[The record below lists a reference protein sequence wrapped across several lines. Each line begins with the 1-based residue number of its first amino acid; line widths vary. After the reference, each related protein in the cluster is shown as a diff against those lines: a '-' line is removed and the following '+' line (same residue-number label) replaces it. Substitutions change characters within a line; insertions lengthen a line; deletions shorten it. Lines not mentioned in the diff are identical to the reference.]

1 MISKDFSSRH
11 FVRRSTSFVI
21 RICVSTLTVYGLFEI
36 MSVIKVDLDRITTLL
51 MPSCNAFLS
60 AMCVINVYAACLEVV
75 VSAGKRVAMFAGCSL
90 LKPTAPVYITP
101 TLGMVF
107 AAAATEIITDGCV
120 LSSMI
125 NFPGS
130 GVVICD
136 CAEIWLIRRG
146 TLSSE
151 KEKLYFL

>member
-21 RICVSTLTVYGLFEI
+21 RICVSTPTVYGLLEI
-36 MSVIKVDLDRITTLL
+36 MLVIKVDLDRITTLL
-51 MPSCNAFLS
+51 IPSCNAFLS

-75 VSAGKRVAMFAGCSL
+75 VSAGKRVARFAGCSL
-90 LKPTAPVYITP
+90 LKPIAPVYITP
-101 TLGMVF
+101 NLGMVF

-120 LSSMI
+120 LSSMM

-136 CAEIWLIRRG
+136 CAEVWLIRQG
-146 TLSSE
+146 IPSSE
-151 KEKLYFL
+151 KGKLYSF